1 MKRFTTVVKD
11 EGRVAVAAT
20 MDDVAARAGVSRAA
34 VSMALRNS
42 PKVSPAR
49 RAQILQVA
57 AELGYRPNS
66 NASRLARTRTGTI
79 GVVFSDLH
87 NALYAEMLDGLAAA
101 LQGAPEQLLLASGFH
116 DAERERA
123 AIEAFLSHRVD
134 GLALLGSQ
142 LPLADI
148 QQLALETP
156 TVIAGR
162 RVEGIDSVTVDDAAG
177 AALATEH
184 LITLGHR
191 RIAHIDGGN
200 GAGAALRRE
209 QFLTTMQKHG
219 LARHATIINGD
230 YTERTGYAAT
240 LTLMTGRRT
249 PSAVFAANDAT
260 ALGVLAAARSI
271 GITVPNT
278 LSVIGFDNT
287 TIARSAFV
295 GLSTIDY
302 PREEIG
308 HQTLALLIDRMADPD
323 TPQRENTL
331 APQLIARITTGPAPH
346 ASMRK
351 NPAAGA

>member
-1 MKRFTTVVKD
+1 M
-11 EGRVAVAAT
+11 AVT

-42 PKVSPAR
+42 PEGLPAR

-57 AELGYRPNS
+57 AELGYRPNI

-101 LQGAPEQLLLASGFH
+101 LQDAPEQLLLASGFH
-116 DAERERA
+116 DPDRERA

-142 LPLADI
+142 LPAADI

-184 LITLGHR
+184 LIALGHR

-209 QFLTTMQKHG
+209 QFLTTMREHRLTRQ
-219 LARHATIINGD
+219 ATVINGD
-230 YTERTGYAAT
+230 YTEAHRPRRRARTAVRHDA
-240 LTLMTGRRT
+240 R
-249 PSAVFAANDAT
+249 PSAVFAANDAS
-260 ALGVLAAARSI
+260 ALGVLAAARSL
-271 GITVPNT
+271 GIAVPDS
-278 LSVIGFDNT
+278 LSVVGFDNT
-287 TIARSAFV
+287 TIAQSEFV
-295 GLSTIDY
+295 GLSTVDY
-302 PREEIG
+302 PRQEMG
-308 HQTLALLIDRMADPD
+308 
-323 TPQRENTL
+323 QRDSRAAQGEN
-331 APQLIARITTGPAPH
+331 G
-346 ASMRK
+346 
-351 NPAAGA
+351 